1 MNNTLKTILVAVDF
15 STGSHAA
22 LVQAARMATLGGARL
37 HVLHVVDSEAINTLA
52 GMRAESFEQH
62 ERTAVEGAATALTR
76 WMHGTTLPAGCETTI
91 AVGNPLHEIL
101 GHINSLHASLLVAGI
116 MGKGG
121 ASSGAGSVSAKLAR
135 KAQIPVLLVRADHP
149 QAFQKIVAC
158 VDFSDTAR
166 EVVRHAQRMAAQ
178 DGAHVDFLHVWR
190 EPWVVAPRGG
200 MFTEDAAPALVF
212 TETERREL
220 IGSLSHTLHEFVQAD
235 AQGVAH
241 SEVLRES
248 MSYAPGIQE
257 HASESGADLIVIGS
271 KGRTNLRYVLLGSTA
286 ERLLARLPCSL
297 LIVPAAPQTEPSA

>member
-1 MNNTLKTILVAVDF
+1 MNNSLQTLLVAVDF

-22 LVQAARMATLGGARL
+22 LEQAARMAALSGSRL
-37 HVLHVVDSEAINTLA
+37 HVLHVVDSEALDSLA
-52 GMRAESFEQH
+52 RMRGESFEH
-62 ERTAVEGAATALTR
+62 HARTAVAGAEAALTR
-76 WMHGTTLPAGCETTI
+76 WMHGTALPAGYETTI

-101 GHINSLHASLLVAGI
+101 GHTTSLHASLLVAGI

-135 KAQIPVLLVRADHP
+135 KAQIPVLLVRAGHP
-149 QAFQKIVAC
+149 QEFQKIVAC

-190 EPWVVAPRGG
+190 EPWVVSPRNG

-212 TETERREL
+212 TDTERKAL
-220 IGSLSHTLHEFVQAD
+220 IENLRSSLHEFVQAD
-235 AQGVAH
+235 AGGIAGN
-241 SEVLRES
+241 EVLRES

-297 LIVPAAPQTEPSA
+297 LIVPSATPAEAAA